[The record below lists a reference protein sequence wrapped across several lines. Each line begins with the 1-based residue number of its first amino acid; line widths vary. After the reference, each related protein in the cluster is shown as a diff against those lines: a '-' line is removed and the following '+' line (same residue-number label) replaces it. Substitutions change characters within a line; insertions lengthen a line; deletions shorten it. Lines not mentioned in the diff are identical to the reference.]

1 MGIGLDLQASHEA
14 VEKSKRF
21 WKLVGEIDPE
31 NVAKKY
37 YGTIL
42 DMCQEENW
50 ESLLVDAKLEALSIK
65 LRESQDPNFT
75 GGRKF
80 DGGKLQYG
88 LLPPLALRETVRVLT
103 FGAEK
108 YEPDNWK
115 RVPDPIRRYFDAAQ
129 RHLWAYKEGE
139 VNDPESGVS
148 HLAHALCCIMFMLDL
163 DESDKVITN
172 AEEL

>member
-1 MGIGLDLQASHEA
+1 MGAQCPLFLKEDILAELHNELNELTLQQMQ
-14 VEKSKRF
+14 R
-21 WKLVGEIDPE
+21 
-31 NVAKKY
+31 N
-37 YGTIL
+37 
-42 DMCQEENW
+42 
-50 ESLLVDAKLEALSIK
+50 SLK
-65 LRESQDPNFT
+65 ESQDPNFT

-88 LLPPLALRETVRVLT
+88 LLPPLALRETVKVLT

-115 RVPDPIRRYFDAAQ
+115 RVPDPARRYFDAAQ

-139 VNDPESGVS
+139 VNDPESGVN

-163 DESDKVITN
+163 DEEKNNVAI
-172 AEEL
+172 

>member
-1 MGIGLDLQASHEA
+1 MPPFLYKDYMLLGFGKDAFTMAIGEELKEGQERGRKQYKD
-14 VEKSKRF
+14 
-21 WKLVGEIDPE
+21 KL
-31 NVAKKY
+31 K
-37 YGTIL
+37 
-42 DMCQEENW
+42 
-50 ESLLVDAKLEALSIK
+50 
-65 LRESQDPNFT
+65 ESQDPNFT

-88 LLPPLALRETVRVLT
+88 LVPPLALRETVKVLT

-115 RVPDPIRRYFDAAQ
+115 RVPEPNRRYFDAAQ

-139 VNDPESGVS
+139 INDPESGVS

-163 DESDKVITN
+163 DEENK
-172 AEEL
+172 